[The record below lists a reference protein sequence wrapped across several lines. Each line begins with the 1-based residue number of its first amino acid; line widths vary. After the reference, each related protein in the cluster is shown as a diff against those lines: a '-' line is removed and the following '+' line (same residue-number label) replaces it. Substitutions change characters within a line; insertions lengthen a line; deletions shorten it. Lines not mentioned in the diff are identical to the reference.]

1 MGLLETSTCKAV
13 TLHYSSAEMGEKA
26 TELRSEYTDAMR
38 HLYVFVRP
46 FSSYKSGICNAF
58 HWLITLKL
66 HSSAA

>member
-38 HLYVFVRP
+38 HLYVFLLDP
-46 FSSYKSGICNAF
+46 
-58 HWLITLKL
+58 L
-66 HSSAA
+66 AATRVESVMRSIG